1 MVKVLALRVYLY
13 VSYLRGKTLKMS
25 DRGRPTLKFLSY
37 SAKLAYKATG
47 LADIEISVGYF
58 LHRLLELFLD
68 IASAILTEKAVG

>member
-1 MVKVLALRVYLY
+1 
-13 VSYLRGKTLKMS
+13 MS
-25 DRGRPTLKFLSY
+25 DRGRSTLKFLSY

-58 LHRLLELFLD
+58 LHRLLELFFD